1 MSRVGNLSMLNT
13 IIEPITPIS
22 LVYSKQ
28 LKLIPTRGRE
38 MADKK
43 HILFLA
49 LYHGVQLWN
58 LGSGALQERL
68 LVL

>member
-1 MSRVGNLSMLNT
+1 MLNT

-28 LKLIPTRGRE
+28 LKLIPTREKE

-49 LYHGVQLWN
+49 LYHGVQRLWN